1 MEFKERT
8 LAQLA
13 DMVCGNSEPGVPCF
27 FRYRSSSYLTEFFE
41 DCDTDYRHDGSTRKW
56 WVAGTLR
63 QILSEPQPYP
73 NTPPDAFAHV
83 IRTLMDPSDAV
94 DEGPDRP
101 GALAL
106 RWPVRGT
113 RRSTLQIGCATCAM
127 LRPTRL
133 QPRHRIRIVPSRRR
147 N

>member
-1 MEFKERT
+1 MPGCSTPPISPPQGWLERARASLSTSRKERT

-73 NTPPDAFAHV
+73 NK
-83 IRTLMDPSDAV
+83 
-94 DEGPDRP
+94 
-101 GALAL
+101 
-106 RWPVRGT
+106 
-113 RRSTLQIGCATCAM
+113 
-127 LRPTRL
+127 
-133 QPRHRIRIVPSRRR
+133 
-147 N
+147 